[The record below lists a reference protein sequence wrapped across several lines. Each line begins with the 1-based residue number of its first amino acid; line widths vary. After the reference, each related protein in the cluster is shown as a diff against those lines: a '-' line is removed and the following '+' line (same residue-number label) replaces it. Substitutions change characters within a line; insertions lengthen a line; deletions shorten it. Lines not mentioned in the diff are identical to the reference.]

1 MAKNYNPVE
10 AERRRQKNRNKKN
23 TKQLRNTQKQE
34 NMINRDYEGIL
45 KHMKQLDENE
55 AKKKMTPKAC
65 EDKRKKL
72 KQQYLEIIK
81 FFRKTD
87 NKQKIMEL
95 ESKLR
100 IYENERDF
108 QMSVYLAEAT
118 AENPSDIP
126 LPPGPE
132 IPTALL
138 VNPPST
144 SLNFDKTCDDIP
156 GPPLG
161 PIPNLVEVS
170 KRLRKVFRYDDNGG
184 SYQSGNFFRNKGAPQ
199 NIPNQGPSSSTTNLD
214 KNSEQ
219 KATIREFRKFD
230 PSSEDTIPTA
240 QISSAP
246 VKRNMIKEATRI
258 VPAHLLVKRD
268 TIVQNKKN
276 TNISTGADFAITSSG
291 SRQFDDNSKNSN
303 KTDDSGKQ
311 KSGNIDDA
319 YDLFMKHIND
329 LI

>member
-1 MAKNYNPVE
+1 MGKNYNPVE
-10 AERRRQKNRNKKN
+10 AERRRQKNRNQKKS
-23 TKQLRNTQKQE
+23 KQLRNTQKQE
-34 NMINRDYEGIL
+34 YMTNKDYDGIL

-55 AKKKMTPKAC
+55 AKKKMPLKAC

-72 KQQYLEIIK
+72 KQQYLDIIK
-81 FFRKTD
+81 FYRKTD

-132 IPTALL
+132 IPSALL
-138 VNPPST
+138 INPST
-144 SLNFDKTCDDIP
+144 SCLNIDKTSDDIP

-161 PIPNLVEVS
+161 PIPNLIEVS
-170 KRLRKVFRYDDNGG
+170 KRLRKVFRYDDTGG
-184 SYQSGNFFRNKGAPQ
+184 SYQSGNFFRDKGNSQ
-199 NIPNQGPSSSTTNLD
+199 TTSNQGPSSSTINYD

-219 KATIREFRKFD
+219 KTTIREFRKFD

-258 VPAHLLVKRD
+258 VPAHLLVRRD
-268 TIVQNKKN
+268 PTKQNKKN
-276 TNISTGADFAITSSG
+276 LNISTGADFSITSLCSQQIG
-291 SRQFDDNSKNSN
+291 VTN
-303 KTDDSGKQ
+303 KAPNNGEDSSHK
-311 KSGNIDDA
+311 KSGNMDEA
-319 YDLFMKHIND
+319 YDLFMKQIDD

>member
-10 AERRRQKNRNKKN
+10 VERRRQKNRNQKKS
-23 TKQLRNTQKQE
+23 KQLRNTQKHE
-34 NMINRDYEGIL
+34 YMTNKDYDGIL

-55 AKKKMTPKAC
+55 AKKRMPPKAC

-81 FFRKTD
+81 FYRKTD

-132 IPTALL
+132 IPSALL
-138 VNPPST
+138 INPPSMC
-144 SLNFDKTCDDIP
+144 LNIDKTSDDIP

-161 PIPNLVEVS
+161 PIPNLIEVS
-170 KRLRKVFRYDDNGG
+170 KRLRKVFRYDDTGG
-184 SYQSGNFFRNKGAPQ
+184 SYQSGNFSREKNQ
-199 NIPNQGPSSSTTNLD
+199 STSNQGPSLSNTNSD
-214 KNSEQ
+214 KNAEQ
-219 KATIREFRKFD
+219 KATVREFRKFD
-230 PSSEDTIPTA
+230 PSSEVTIPTA

-258 VPAHLLVKRD
+258 VPAHLLVRRD
-268 TIVQNKKN
+268 VTKQNKKN
-276 TNISTGADFAITSSG
+276 SNISTGTDFAITSSFTN
-291 SRQFDDNSKNSN
+291 QFNETK
-303 KTDDSGKQ
+303 KTSDEGEDSSIKKG
-311 KSGNIDDA
+311 GNMDEA
-319 YDLFMKHIND
+319 YDLFMKQIDD